1 MNMIWESIILILTG
15 MIALKMTGSNS

>member
-15 MIALKMTGSNS
+15 MIALKMTGINS